1 MHFFPSEKKYE
12 IYVENTF
19 SRTFQPV
26 THYDQLE
33 IKKWSEV
40 HSECTGYTRLSNVK
54 IQFVAS
60 GEIWVFFG

>member
-26 THYDQLE
+26 THQDQLE
-33 IKKWSEV
+33 IKKWSDV
-40 HSECTGYTRLSNVK
+40 HSEYTGYTRLSNVK
-54 IQFVAS
+54 IEFVAS
-60 GEIWVFFG
+60 GGIWVFFG